1 MSLED
6 KRSTILNIFHESRD
20 VFVLKVR
27 VARSRIVAPR
37 SLQAGCRPSAARPPA
52 AAGHREAGVQARRGA
67 ADHQGRPPGEVSGT
81 RWQ

>member
-1 MSLED
+1 MGRRIATGNMAPKRGMSLED

-37 SLQAGCRPSAARPPA
+37 SLQAGCPTVRRQL
-52 AAGHREAGVQARRGA
+52 AAGTLQPLAGPRV
-67 ADHQGRPPGEVSGT
+67 
-81 RWQ
+81 